1 MRSRLT
7 LEEFGTL
14 ENGQFVQL
22 RIQAD
27 TQAVVPAIV
36 EGSPWSSKGPGHP
49 PDSIRLKYGSRKK
62 IFEDFLYDKIS
73 LYQA

>member
-7 LEEFGTL
+7 PEEFGRL

-22 RIQAD
+22 RIQAS
-27 TQAVVPAIV
+27 TQDVVPAVV

-62 IFEDFLYDKIS
+62 VFEDFLYDKIS
-73 LYQA
+73 LYPA